1 MAGGVC
7 FFKERRKS
15 MNHLPVVFGYHINGT
30 GNASVPY
37 ALCSHWNK
45 AGLVSPLYGPSCES
59 RLDDWWIK
67 PAMGALRKKLVY
79 RFGKAKEPQKLVEK
93 LALEK
98 EESNPFVYLWAGL
111 SLDVFSKFKQQGKRI
126 VLERINCHQA
136 TAKKILDTA
145 YHDLRLRPDHSITE
159 ERISEEK
166 EKLDMVDAIF
176 CPNPQVYSSMLDNGV
191 NEEKL
196 LASSYGWSPG
206 RFSFLNPSPRNN
218 AEPVFLFV
226 GTLCVRKGVPLL
238 LAAWDKAAIKGK
250 LVFCGTMDATIRN
263 NFGHYFDR
271 PDITHV
277 SFTEDLGS
285 YYNKADC
292 FVFPSLEEGGPMVTY
307 EAMAHGL
314 LPLVSVMGAGAIV
327 EHRKNGLV
335 LGHNVDEWAAA
346 LQAVVDNRPRSE
358 ELAYA
363 ARLQAWN
370 FTWEKVAVARAELLK
385 RKFPELW

>member
-1 MAGGVC
+1 
-7 FFKERRKS
+7 

-37 ALCSHWNK
+37 ALCSHWNT
-45 AGLVSPLYGPSCES
+45 AGLVSPLYGPSCDKG
-59 RLDDWWIK
+59 LDGWWVR
-67 PAMGALRKKLVY
+67 PAMGTLRKKLVY
-79 RFGKAKEPQKLVEK
+79 RFGKARAPQRLVEK
-93 LALEK
+93 LALKK

-111 SLDVFSKFKQQGKRI
+111 SLDVFSKFKRQGKRI

-136 TAKKILDTA
+136 TAKTILDTA
-145 YHDLRLRPDHSITE
+145 YHDLRLRPDHTITE
-159 ERISEEK
+159 ARIGEEK
-166 EKLDMVDAIF
+166 EKLDMADAVF
-176 CPNPQVYSSMLDNGV
+176 CPHPQVYSSMLDNGV
-191 NEEKL
+191 DEEKL
-196 LASSYGWSPG
+196 LASSYGWSPD
-206 RFSFLNPSPRNN
+206 RFSALDPAPRNN
-218 AEPVFLFV
+218 VQPVFLFV

-238 LAAWDKAAIKGK
+238 LAAWDRAAIKGK

-292 FVFPSLEEGGPMVTY
+292 FVFPSLEEGGPLVTY

-327 EHRKNGLV
+327 EHRRNGLV
-335 LGHNVDEWAAA
+335 LGHDVDEWATA
-346 LQAVVDNRPRSE
+346 LRAVVDNRPRSA
-358 ELAYA
+358 ELARA
-363 ARLQAWN
+363 AHLQAWN
-370 FTWEKVAVARAELLK
+370 FTWEKVAAGRAELLQ
-385 RKFPELW
+385 RKFPGLW